1 MFLLCCFPAKC
12 QFAHGLGELRHV
24 VRHPKYKTTKCKS
37 YWGSG
42 HCPYGSRCRFIHEEV
57 EGYSTPQYSPQGP
70 GMGSMFLSDHKDH
83 LAGVGVGL
91 GGGLGG
97 PSDLG
102 PLPSPVGGGHVG
114 NNYLYGAD
122 PQSSHQQHHM
132 GASAMSS
139 YPKDNYSLLSSFDKS
154 AWGPAGAVPGGVSSS
169 RTSTQSKLT
178 YAGDHHVHGHH
189 HHHTISSHH
198 QLQQHQHHPF
208 AGPIGGMPLSSPTH
222 HHNNSISGASATSSS
237 NQSGYPDLQ
246 DAIDALM
253 KFSLTQDDEES
264 ASEDGIPAATASSVS
279 VPVESTSAAGSLG
292 VSGSASAPSS
302 NTNADPLAPS
312 SSDELWKDFPA
323 SVSSSVE
330 KLDTTSW
337 SSGLVLNLDNN
348 KPFDVNEKKSGSGS
362 EHSPRLSVFERFH

>member
-1 MFLLCCFPAKC
+1 M
-12 QFAHGLGELRHV
+12 

-83 LAGVGVGL
+83 LVGV

-102 PLPSPVGGGHVG
+102 PLPSPVGG

-122 PQSSHQQHHM
+122 PQSHHLGGTM
-132 GASAMSS
+132 PS
-139 YPKDNYSLLSSFDKS
+139 YPKDYSLLSSFDKS
-154 AWGPAGAVPGGVSSS
+154 AWGPATVPGVPSS
-169 RTSTQSKLT
+169 RASTQSKLT
-178 YAGDHHVHGHH
+178 YAGDHHGHH
-189 HHHTISSHH
+189 HHSTISSSHH
-198 QLQQHQHHPF
+198 QIQHHHHPF

-222 HHNNSISGASATSSS
+222 HHNNSLSGASGMNPNSS

-253 KFSLTQDDEES
+253 KFSLTQDDDES
-264 ASEDGIPAATASSVS
+264 ASDDVVPAASAS
-279 VPVESTSAAGSLG
+279 STSAPVDSSSASSAA
-292 VSGSASAPSS
+292 VSASA
-302 NTNADPLAPS
+302 NNNADPLASS